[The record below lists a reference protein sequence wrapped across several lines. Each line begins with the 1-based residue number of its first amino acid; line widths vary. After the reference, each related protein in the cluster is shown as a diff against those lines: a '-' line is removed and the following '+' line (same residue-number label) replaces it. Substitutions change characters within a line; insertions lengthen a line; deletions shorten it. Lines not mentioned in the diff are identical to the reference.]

1 VQDKARHF
9 RTNAP
14 QRLFQRYLKLNNF
27 HITNGINEIN
37 IKWADRMIKIP
48 IGKETYE
55 DYTWKSTAMY
65 YINKLADL
73 LDDARRVREAIYKGF
88 TDAYR

>member
-1 VQDKARHF
+1 
-9 RTNAP
+9 
-14 QRLFQRYLKLNNF
+14 
-27 HITNGINEIN
+27 
-37 IKWADRMIKIP
+37 MIKIP